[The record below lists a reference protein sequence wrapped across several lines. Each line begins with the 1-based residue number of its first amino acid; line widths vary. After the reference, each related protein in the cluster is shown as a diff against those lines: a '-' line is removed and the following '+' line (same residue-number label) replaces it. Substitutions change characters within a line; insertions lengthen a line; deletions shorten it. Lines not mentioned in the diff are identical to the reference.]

1 MIHDGLPLSSFL
13 LPPFPLLHTHTQTQ
27 VSVDP
32 SQDAI
37 QVLFSERDP
46 LVVTDDTK
54 IVFHCLTV
62 SGWRREKGDGGGGW
76 EDGGGGGWEEEEK
89 GGGRRHSGS
98 CCNTSVYNTTSA
110 TVLFNGKSN
119 LNPYTRQ

>member
-76 EDGGGGGWEEEEK
+76 EDGGGGWEDGGGGGWVEEEK
-89 GGGRRHSGS
+89 GGGRETLRKLLQYFS
-98 CCNTSVYNTTSA
+98 
-110 TVLFNGKSN
+110 L
-119 LNPYTRQ
+119 

>member
-13 LPPFPLLHTHTQTQ
+13 LPPFPLLHTHTQMQ

-62 SGWRREKGDGGGGW
+62 SGWRREKGDGGGGGW
-76 EDGGGGGWEEEEK
+76 EDEGGGGWVEEEK
-89 GGGRRHSGS
+89 GGGRETLRKLLQYFS
-98 CCNTSVYNTTSA
+98 
-110 TVLFNGKSN
+110 L
-119 LNPYTRQ
+119 